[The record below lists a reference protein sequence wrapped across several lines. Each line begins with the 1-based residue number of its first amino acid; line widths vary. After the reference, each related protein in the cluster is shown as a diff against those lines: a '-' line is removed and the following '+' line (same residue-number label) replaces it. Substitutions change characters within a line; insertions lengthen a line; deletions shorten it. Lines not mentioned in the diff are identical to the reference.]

1 MSFDQYFEG
10 AKQQQQAQPSDDN
23 DDWYGIVEQA
33 LYDADLA
40 SQRHKQQAEMNLMK
54 PLPIIPEDD
63 SAMEEPQM
71 TDSMHKPSRRPSSVY
86 SKASDTYSERS
97 RLDTHQAIQ
106 KASLSLQRM
115 IEESDSRRPSS
126 DLTDDF
132 DSPLSLESSALDDWA
147 GRVCSPR
154 ESSMGSLRNK
164 PYTRKSSSTGSAVS
178 YRPGSVG
185 SSIMAGRSGSRSSS
199 IYSTDTSVDSHG
211 NSARSVGV
219 HSRSVS
225 SASSSEAKC
234 EEEPVGSFFDF
245 SDDEEE
251 MESQS
256 AMRRDS
262 SASSYVR
269 HLRKAALSFR
279 MATSRRAPKQQAKR
293 LSTPTTA
300 DVSALHSWLHRA
312 SLVGRNSNSPTSEE
326 MESEGQLMAD
336 AAESAKARRVSGDAR
351 RR

>member
-10 AKQQQQAQPSDDN
+10 AKQQQAQSSNDS

-40 SQRHKQQAEMNLMK
+40 SHRHRQQAELNLMK

-63 SAMEEPQM
+63 SAVEEPQISN
-71 TDSMHKPSRRPSSVY
+71 SMHNPSRRPSSVY
-86 SKASDTYSERS
+86 SKASDAYCEQS
-97 RLDTHQAIQ
+97 RHDTHHAVQQ
-106 KASLSLQRM
+106 ASLSLQRL
-115 IEESDSRRPSS
+115 IEESGSRRPSS
-126 DLTDDF
+126 DLTADF
-132 DSPLSLESSALDDWA
+132 DSPLSSESNALDDW
-147 GRVCSPR
+147 GSRICSPR

-178 YRPGSVG
+178 YRSASVG
-185 SSIMAGRSGSRSSS
+185 SSVMDGRSGSRSSS
-199 IYSTDTSVDSHG
+199 IYSTDTSVDS
-211 NSARSVGV
+211 AKSVGA
-219 HSRSVS
+219 HSRSMS
-225 SASSSEAKC
+225 TASFSEAKS
-234 EEEPVGSFFDF
+234 EEEPAGSFFEF
-245 SDDEEE
+245 SDEEE

-279 MATSRRAPKQQAKR
+279 MATSRRAPKQQAKT

-300 DVSALHSWLHRA
+300 DVSALSAWLLRA

-326 MESEGQLMAD
+326 MESEGQLMVD